1 MNLHPRHCYVRINTD
16 TKCYPAFSMRTLP
29 PVDEYKGTEEAEAAV
44 LAASV
49 AYTIDTAQ
57 ARARM
62 NEELRQRSDMFKTG
76 GGGAEAGEA
85 EAGEAGGEAEAVVA
99 EGGGEDH
106 FSSIMSSVNAA
117 KDARV
122 EEGELKGLRQA
133 DVEGSRFSSVVL
145 ADISKSVNT
154 DPGLRGA
161 VDSRIGSHISRERKK
176 VRLEEEAAIREE
188 VRTLAEAEFEE
199 REKKLREEAYAEA
212 RKELGVAQSGE
223 PGSPRDPAALK
234 RVDS

>member
-1 MNLHPRHCYVRINTD
+1 M
-16 TKCYPAFSMRTLP
+16 
-29 PVDEYKGTEEAEAAV
+29 

-99 EGGGEDH
+99 EGEDH

-188 VRTLAEAEFEE
+188 VRTLAEAEFQE

-212 RKELGVAQSGE
+212 RKDLGVAQSGE